1 VSMWS
6 RRQSERA
13 LRPAGMSYLRTQR
26 ARGLLLCFAIS
37 SLLLVAFSDLDLL
50 ISRLF
55 FDHGFHFA
63 AQLWTKLLH
72 EAVGVLI
79 AVSMVG
85 VIGIY
90 AFNNFSQR
98 TLCGIDGRK
107 VLYLLLVLML
117 GAGLIVNVVF
127 KNHFGRA
134 RPRDL
139 QEFGGSRQF
148 TPAFVVADQCSSNCS
163 FSSGDAAGA
172 FFFMAFAIAL
182 SRRRLIAVAAVG
194 FGVAVSLSRIAIGA
208 HFFSDTV
215 VSFFV
220 MLIVAD
226 ALYHYMFVLHPGA
239 IESALAPSH
248 GLLLPLAEKLAA
260 AATDDSLRRPAT
272 VLSRADDD

>member
-1 VSMWS
+1 MW
-6 RRQSERA
+6 EHA
-13 LRPAGMSYLRTQR
+13 LRYLRTQR
-26 ARGLLLCFAIS
+26 ARGLLLGFGIS

-72 EAVGVLI
+72 EAVGVFI
-79 AVSMVG
+79 AVSVAG

-90 AFNNFSQR
+90 AFNNLSQR
-98 TLCGIDGRK
+98 NLCGIDGRK

-182 SRRRLIAVAAVG
+182 SRRKAIAVAAVG
-194 FGVAVSLSRIAIGA
+194 FGVAVSLSRIAVGA

-226 ALYHYMFVLHPGA
+226 ALYHYLFVFVRQPGA
-239 IESALAPSH
+239 AENVLAPSH
-248 GLLLPLAEKLAA
+248 GLLLPLAEEPLA
-260 AATDDSLRRPAT
+260 DYD
-272 VLSRADDD
+272 

>member
-1 VSMWS
+1 
-6 RRQSERA
+6 
-13 LRPAGMSYLRTQR
+13 
-26 ARGLLLCFAIS
+26 
-37 SLLLVAFSDLDLL
+37 LVAFSDLDLL

-55 FDHGFHFA
+55 FDQGFHFA

-72 EAVGVLI
+72 EAVGVFI
-79 AVSMVG
+79 AVSVAA

-90 AFNNFSQR
+90 AFNKLSQR
-98 TLCGIDGRK
+98 NLCGIDGRK
-107 VLYLLLVLML
+107 VLYLLLVLIF
-117 GAGLIVNVVF
+117 GAGLIVNGVF

-148 TPAFVVADQCSSNCS
+148 TPAFVVAGQCSSNCS

-172 FFFMAFAIAL
+172 FFSMAFAIAL
-182 SRRRLIAVAAVG
+182 TRRRVIAVAAVG

-226 ALYHYMFVLHPGA
+226 ALCHYMFVLQPGT
-239 IESALAPSH
+239 IENALAPSH
-248 GLLLPLAEKLAA
+248 GLPLRPAEEPLAA
-260 AATDDSLRRPAT
+260 AASDDSLRVPVAE
-272 VLSRADDD
+272 LSRTACG

>member
-1 VSMWS
+1 
-6 RRQSERA
+6 
-13 LRPAGMSYLRTQR
+13 MSYLTTQR
-26 ARGLLLCFAIS
+26 ARRVLLCFVIS

-55 FDHGFHFA
+55 FDRGFHFA
-63 AQLWTKLLH
+63 AQPWTKLLH
-72 EAVGVLI
+72 EAVGVFI

-90 AFNNFSQR
+90 AFNNLSR
-98 TLCGIDGRK
+98 RNLCGIDGRK

-117 GAGLIVNVVF
+117 GSGLIVNVVF

-139 QEFGGSRQF
+139 REFGGSRQF
-148 TPAFVVADQCSSNCS
+148 TPAFAVADQCSSNCS
-163 FSSGDAAGA
+163 FSSGDTAGA

-182 SRRRLIAVAAVG
+182 SRRRVIAVAAVG
-194 FGVAVSLSRIAIGA
+194 FGVAVSLSRIASGA

-226 ALYHYMFVLHPGA
+226 ALYHYMFVLQPGA
-239 IESALAPSH
+239 IESSLATNH
-248 GLLLPLAEKLAA
+248 GLLLPLAEEPLA
-260 AATDDSLRRPAT
+260 DYD
-272 VLSRADDD
+272 